1 MQMDIRRIMELL
13 PHRYP
18 FLLVDRVLELRVGEY
33 VKALKNVTI
42 NEPFFVGHFPGD
54 PVMPGVLIIEALAQA
69 GALIAL
75 PAVEDEGKDYIVYF
89 GGIEKARFRRIVRPG
104 DQLILEG
111 KTIKRKGP
119 VWKMEGVATVDG
131 EVAVEAVM
139 QAFLTERR

>member
-1 MQMDIRRIMELL
+1 MEIREILKHL

-18 FLLVDRVLELRVGEY
+18 FLMVDRVLELREGEY
-33 VKALKNVTI
+33 IKALKNVTI

-75 PAVEDEGKDYIVYF
+75 PTIPEEKRDNYLVYF
-89 GGIEKARFRRIVRPG
+89 GGIEKARFKRIVRPG
-104 DQLILEG
+104 DQLVLEG
-111 KTIKRKGP
+111 RTVKRKGP
-119 VWKMEGVATVDG
+119 VWKMEGTATVDG
-131 EVAVEAVM
+131 EVAAEAVL